1 MKILPLIIIL
11 LLFCI
16 SCSNSKSDLTILD
29 GEWITDSLNTKNSDN
44 WKEFIYF
51 KNGKLLAHTT
61 WWGKNYILNENQTI
75 INNQFHDNQNNS
87 YKIEVIDSSQIKIIG
102 KDYYA
107 KFIKDKNQPD
117 NINSEILEFKISQRN
132 KEKLIGKWKINNVQ
146 KIVADK
152 EYEKEPVYLQ
162 LLKSTDFNKFLSFPS
177 SKIDFIQIDDSD
189 FTVFFKDKK
198 EIKFNYIINSDSID
212 LYVGDVIYNVRY
224 KLSENTMVYEN
235 YDKIGIITRIFFA
248 R

>member
-1 MKILPLIIIL
+1 M
-11 LLFCI
+11 
-16 SCSNSKSDLTILD
+16 TILD

>member
-29 GEWITDSLNTKNSDN
+29 GEWITDSLNTENSDN

-224 KLSENTMVYEN
+224 KLSENTIVYEN